1 MKKVSIKDIAQE
13 MNLSRNTVSKA
24 LQGSDEVAPHTRER
38 ILKKALSMGY
48 AKIPE
53 EIKNEI
59 GGLMLSENKKIAII
73 AKREICEF
81 WNRIVFGI
89 TDVLDKTDYSCMLY
103 FISSEDERDL
113 VLPKEIQNKKVDGI
127 ISLSVFSDA
136 YNEKIFECGMPTVF
150 YDAPV
155 HIRHEKFLAD
165 VVIVD
170 GYSSVYRLVSELV
183 SKGRKNFGF
192 IGDIHYCR
200 TIRDRWRGF
209 KDALE
214 EHGIPLDLEKCIL
227 KHEGVLYYN
236 SESITHWLD
245 ELKELPDT
253 VICANDDIAIEVLK
267 YFEGK
272 GFSVPKEKAV
282 AGFDDKL
289 NFIGKNPMLTTVH
302 VDNEYLGK
310 RMLELIMER
319 IQNREKP
326 YETICINTSIIYRH
340 ST

>member
-1 MKKVSIKDIAQE
+1 
-13 MNLSRNTVSKA
+13 
-24 LQGSDEVAPHTRER
+24 
-38 ILKKALSMGY
+38 
-48 AKIPE
+48 
-53 EIKNEI
+53 
-59 GGLMLSENKKIAII
+59 
-73 AKREICEF
+73 
-81 WNRIVFGI
+81 
-89 TDVLDKTDYSCMLY
+89 
-103 FISSEDERDL
+103 
-113 VLPKEIQNKKVDGI
+113 
-127 ISLSVFSDA
+127 
-136 YNEKIFECGMPTVF
+136 
-150 YDAPV
+150 
-155 HIRHEKFLAD
+155 
-165 VVIVD
+165 
-170 GYSSVYRLVSELV
+170 
-183 SKGRKNFGF
+183 
-192 IGDIHYCR
+192 
-200 TIRDRWRGF
+200 
-209 KDALE
+209 
-214 EHGIPLDLEKCIL
+214 
-227 KHEGVLYYN
+227 VLYYN